1 METVLLYIALNVLL
15 FGSLWGLAKTVEVAV
30 WYLIVNYNEITEN
43 LNDIQ
48 N

>member
-15 FGSLWGLAKTVEVAV
+15 FGSLWGLAKTIEAAV
-30 WYLIVNYNEITEN
+30 WYLIVNHDEITEK